1 MKDLEIWK
9 IVDVD
14 FSSTGVLISSHGN
27 AKRFDFKDKKI
38 SDNGAGYKLVKV
50 AKLGLRAD
58 KKFYVHRLVAEKFIG
73 VPACK
78 TMQVNHID
86 GDKSNNH
93 VSNLEWVTPK
103 ENIRHMHENGLNK
116 GRAELGNTVTLPD
129 DIIAEAYYCV
139 KVGSHGIAEAASK
152 FGMPRTTLSC
162 IVNKRSRRSVTDEVD
177 KLLEPFNLR

>member
-1 MKDLEIWK
+1 
-9 IVDVD
+9 
-14 FSSTGVLISSHGN
+14 
-27 AKRFDFKDKKI
+27 
-38 SDNGAGYKLVKV
+38 
-50 AKLGLRAD
+50 
-58 KKFYVHRLVAEKFIG
+58 
-73 VPACK
+73 
-78 TMQVNHID
+78 MQVNHID

-116 GRAELGNTVTLPD
+116 GRAEFGTTTTLPD

-139 KVGSHGIAEAASK
+139 KTGSHGVAEAATK

-177 KLLEPFNLR
+177 KLLEPFGINREKDVEYLK